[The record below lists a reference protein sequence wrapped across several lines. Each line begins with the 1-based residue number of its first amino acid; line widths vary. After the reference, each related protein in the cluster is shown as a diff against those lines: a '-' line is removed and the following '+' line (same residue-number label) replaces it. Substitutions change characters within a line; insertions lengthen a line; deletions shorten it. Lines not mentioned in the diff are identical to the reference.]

1 MSVLSRG
8 SLQERLQWAFSLY
21 DINGDGIITKDE
33 MLNIVTAIYEMMG
46 RYTEP
51 TIDETT
57 AKEHVER
64 VFQVSKDTRTHACTH
79 TNARTYG
86 HTRTH
91 ARTETHT
98 HAHTHTHT
106 HLSLIH
112 I

>member
-1 MSVLSRG
+1 MGLSVLSRG

-64 VFQVSKDTRTHACTH
+64 VFQVSKDTRTHA
-79 TNARTYG
+79 
-86 HTRTH
+86 RTH
-91 ARTETHT
+91 ARTRRDART
-98 HAHTHTHT
+98 HAHT
-106 HLSLIH
+106 
-112 I
+112 